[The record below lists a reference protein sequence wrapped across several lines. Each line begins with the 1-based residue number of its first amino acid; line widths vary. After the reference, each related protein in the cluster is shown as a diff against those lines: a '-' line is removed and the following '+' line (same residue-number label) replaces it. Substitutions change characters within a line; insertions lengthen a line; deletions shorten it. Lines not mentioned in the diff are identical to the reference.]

1 MPLIPGG
8 RGRRI
13 SEFKASLIY
22 TVNSTQDYILWTL
35 SKERKSEFLFYF
47 VAVLDPGLSTR
58 QALCH
63 RAKLRKKNTILHFF
77 AYMSG
82 SQDNFGTLVLL
93 PPLGSQDQTQVV
105 SLGYKVPLLAEPT
118 CLPGKKKLGLPLLY
132 VYTVFGYAKS
142 ECQEHFGVA
151 LPIGLIFFF

>member
-1 MPLIPGG
+1 MCSFMPLIPGG

-93 PPLGSQDQTQVV
+93 PHLGLRIRLRLSALAIRCLYLL
-105 SLGYKVPLLAEPT
+105 SLLA
-118 CLPGKKKLGLPLLY
+118 CLGKR
-132 VYTVFGYAKS
+132 S
-142 ECQEHFGVA
+142 
-151 LPIGLIFFF
+151 